1 MERTSLMNLTY
12 AVTPYHWLSIGDV
25 LSPEQVTNKNKDAR
39 RVFEEDTHEYIY
51 FGWWVWSDKRGEF
64 VSFDKLTKSEQQK
77 LLQPKDGEEIEI
89 FASSFF
95 TWAEG
100 CYYTLKAVRDLD
112 DTLFWVV
119 VED

>member
-1 MERTSLMNLTY
+1 MKKLLMTLTY
-12 AVTPYHWLSIGDV
+12 PVTPYHWISEGEI
-25 LSPEQVTNKNKDAR
+25 LSPEQVLTKSKDAR
-39 RVFEEDTHEYIY
+39 CVFEEDTHEYIY
-51 FGWWVWSDKRGEF
+51 FGWWVWSDKAGEF

-77 LLQPKDGEEIEI
+77 ILHPRDDEEIEI

-100 CYYTLKAVRDLD
+100 SYYTLKATRDID